1 MLILEDSLMSES
13 GTTPAP
19 RPDADLPGD
28 ARFHPVNGG
37 IEYRTMPNGRVA
49 MLELITISA
58 EAQAAQHHNLLR
70 YAELQKL
77 RRGQSNHY
85 NETSYR

>member
-1 MLILEDSLMSES
+1 MYES

-19 RPDADLPGD
+19 QADADLPGD
-28 ARFHPVNGG
+28 ADFTPVSGG
-37 IEYRTMPNGRVA
+37 TEYRSMPDGRVA
-49 MLELITISA
+49 MLGLIAVSP
-58 EAQAAQHHNLLR
+58 EEQAAQHHNLLR

-77 RRGQSNHY
+77 RRGQANRY